1 MGGIFSLTECA
12 SKNIRGESDP
22 LNAGIAGC
30 AAGLV
35 AGLKSKYTRHTY
47 GKRHGVETS

>member
-35 AGLKSKYTRHTY
+35 AGLKSKYIDVGNERH
-47 GKRHGVETS
+47 VERD